1 MRRVIVAVALV
12 LLAPALACSALTS
25 RECGTG
31 ERAAVR
37 SREYEPGASIV
48 PCEQE
53 CRVHVGDV
61 TECTT
66 NLPPGED
73 GGAGEAGAASR
84 ATKVRVVYYC
94 LAASADVRCAE

>member
-1 MRRVIVAVALV
+1 VPAPVA
-12 LLAPALACSALTS
+12 
-25 RECGTG
+25 RD
-31 ERAAVR
+31 
-37 SREYEPGASIV
+37 YEPGASIV
-48 PCEQE
+48 TCDQE

-73 GGAGEAGAASR
+73 GGDGEAAAAAR

-94 LAASADVRCAE
+94 LAASADARFAE